1 MTVMTEPASTQNA
14 TPTGP
19 TLQSLQLSRR
29 FIKAIEEFNWTVDYV
44 KFCELLELEPSEY
57 ADQQYQ
63 YFQQLAEALT
73 RFDADALAKMIDAGQ
88 GNG

>member
-1 MTVMTEPASTQNA
+1 MTEPATTQNHNA
-14 TPTGP
+14 TPTSP
-19 TLQSLQLSRR
+19 TQESLQMTRR
-29 FIKAIEEFNWTVDYV
+29 FTKAIEEFNWTVDYV
-44 KFCELLELEPSEY
+44 KFCELLELEPSDY

-88 GNG
+88 ENE

>member
-1 MTVMTEPASTQNA
+1 M
-14 TPTGP
+14 
-19 TLQSLQLSRR
+19 
-29 FIKAIEEFNWTVDYV
+29 VDYV

-73 RFDADALAKMIDAGQ
+73 RFDAEALALMIDVGE

>member
-1 MTVMTEPASTQNA
+1 MTEPAITQTHNA
-14 TPTGP
+14 TPTNP
-19 TLQSLQLSRR
+19 TQESLQLARR
-29 FIKAIEEFNWTVDYV
+29 FTKAIEEFNWRVDYV
-44 KFCELLELEPSEY
+44 KFCELLELEPSTY

-88 GNG
+88 ENG